1 MIQRENGFAHK
12 DFEVILK
19 INLQLYS
26 ILREHLP
33 KETGGE
39 IALQLV
45 GETTLA
51 DLLENLGIKRK
62 VVISVNDIHETDFS
76 RILEDGDDIKIFS
89 SVSGG

>member
-1 MIQRENGFAHK
+1 MIPRENGFALK
-12 DFEVILK
+12 DSEVVLK

-33 KETGGE
+33 KENGGKAEWQLADE
-39 IALQLV
+39 I
-45 GETTLA
+45 TLA
-51 DLLENLGIKRK
+51 DLLERLCIKRK

-76 RILEDGDDIKIFS
+76 RILKDGDNVKIFS

>member
-1 MIQRENGFAHK
+1 
-12 DFEVILK
+12 LK

-33 KETGGE
+33 KENEGKA
-39 IALQLV
+39 ALHLAN
-45 GETTLA
+45 ETTLA
-51 DLLENLGIKRK
+51 DLLERLSIKRK

-76 RILEDGDDIKIFS
+76 RKLEDGDNVKIFS

>member
-1 MIQRENGFAHK
+1 
-12 DFEVILK
+12 LK
-19 INLQLYS
+19 IKLQLYS

-39 IALQLV
+39 AALQLDD
-45 GETTLA
+45 ESTLA
-51 DLLENLGIKRK
+51 DLLESLGIKRK

-76 RILEDGDDIKIFS
+76 RIIEDGDNVKIFS